1 MGGGLLQL
9 LAVGRQNKNLTGN
22 PQISFFK
29 QLFRR
34 HTNFGK
40 EQFRQDFIGKKRLG
54 QRIRCEIERKGDL
67 LGAMYLVFDTIII
80 DAGESVDRL
89 GHKLIEYIEV
99 EIGGQTIDTHYGEWL
114 DIWTKLTY
122 TNEKYALLTK
132 MLNGS
137 TMFSNNN
144 TKKSNLSYVP
154 LMFWFNTN
162 PGLVLPLIALQA
174 HSIIV
179 YLKIKEAEDIMYYKD
194 SAAPVIT
201 NLETLSNTLGS
212 RQFINDVYLYCDYIF
227 LDIEERTWFANESH
241 DLLITQVQS
250 SDKTIIKSINDT
262 KNTVQTLLYFNHP
275 VKELI
280 WYAYREDLEG
290 LYFYKNMDNSP
301 ILDDIELIINN
312 TPFTRIHHYNYY
324 TLVQPFQHHTC
335 GGLERTN
342 SGLDNSDNSGGFYMY
357 SFAIEP
363 EKAQPTGTLNF
374 SKIND
379 ALLQYSYKSDSK
391 VCTTFIRGFFA
402 INYNILQLYDGMA
415 KLKYEV

>member
-9 LAVGRQNKNLTGN
+9 LAVGRQNENLTGN

-40 EQFRQDFIGKKRLG
+40 EQFRQDFVGKKRLG

-67 LGAMYLVFDTIII
+67 LGAMYLVFDTAIQDDLAI
-80 DAGESVDRL
+80 DRL

-122 TNEKYALLTK
+122 TAEKYDLLTK
-132 MLNGS
+132 MLDGS
-137 TMFSNNN
+137 TMFNSAAV
-144 TKKSNLSYVP
+144 TESSLSYVP
-154 LMFWFNTN
+154 LLFWFNTN
-162 PGLVLPLIALQA
+162 PGLALPLIALQS

-179 YLKIKEAEDIMYYKD
+179 YLKIKDAKDIRFYGPGLD
-194 SAAPVIT
+194 VRQLSDTIAAA
-201 NLETLSNTLGS
+201 
-212 RQFINDVYLYCDYIF
+212 RFINDVYLYCDYIF
-227 LDIEERTWFANESH
+227 LDIEERTWFANEDH
-241 DLLITQVQS
+241 NLLITQVQS
-250 SDKTIIKSINDT
+250 SDKTTMKSVNNA
-262 KNTVQTLLYFNHP
+262 KNTVQTVLYFNHP

-280 WYAYREDLEG
+280 WYAYLEDFEG
-290 LYFYKNMDNSP
+290 LYFYKNKDNSA

-312 TPFTRIHHYNYY
+312 TPFTRIHHRNYY
-324 TLVQPFQHHTC
+324 TMVQPFQHHTC
-335 GGLERTN
+335 GGLVRSN
-342 SGLDNSDNSGGFYMY
+342 SPPADPGGFYVY
-357 SFAIEP
+357 SFAMEP

-379 ALLQYSYKSDSK
+379 ALLQYSYRSSEPG
-391 VCTTFIRGFFA
+391 CTTFVRGFFA
-402 INYNILQLYDGMA
+402 INYNVLQLYNGMA